1 MTKPM
6 KFTSSEFKELAKLC
20 RCKYPDGKID
30 TSIKSI
36 ALEGAPGM
44 GKTAVVRSLAED
56 WELPFITLAI
66 NLWSQP
72 ADVVGFAYKGSRNT
86 DGSMN
91 LSAED
96 EVPPWLPVWRKL
108 PDGTKV
114 QTTDATKG
122 LPVAYD
128 DFGNYIPHP
137 AVVLLDEFSAANP
150 KIQNAFLTIC
160 LTKIVKNF
168 RLDPDT
174 TFFGAFNSC
183 RRKGFEGCNFEISDA
198 LMGCNARFD
207 VIELVFEE
215 KPVKEAVM
223 RNKTISKFW
232 KAFTEKFFH
241 KLNIYDETIVGDS
254 NVSGRTYENLLIRL
268 SIGHFDS
275 KCWNAFAEKVVKMEM
290 LTSPKVAERFI
301 SFVKTFD
308 LPTGEDYLNGTAKV
322 ETFSDAIV
330 GANEIVRLLG
340 FRKRCGETIISTQEN
355 ALLKTFVNTEYPTGT
370 IRKNGTKIIGSK
382 IELCQ
387 VLKSAIYQEGLE
399 TLPELKWIADTID
412 GIENPET
419 ESEDET
425 PAEF

>member
-1 MTKPM
+1 MSVKPM

-20 RCKYPDGKID
+20 RNKNGDKIE

-56 WELPFITLAI
+56 WGLPFVTLAI
-66 NLWSQP
+66 NLWANP
-72 ADVVGFAYKGSRNT
+72 ADVVGFAYKGSRNL

-96 EVPPWLPVWRKL
+96 EVPPWLPVWREL
-108 PDGTKV
+108 PDGTRV

-122 LPVAYD
+122 YPVARD
-128 DFGNYIPHP
+128 DHGNYIPHP

-150 KIQNAFLTIC
+150 RIQNAFLTIC

-168 RLDPDT
+168 RLDADT
-174 TFFGAFNSC
+174 TFFAAFNSC
-183 RRKGFEGCNFEISDA
+183 HRKGFDGCNFEISDA

-215 KPVKEAVM
+215 KPVIEAVR
-223 RNKTISKFW
+223 RNKSISRFW
-232 KAFTEKFFH
+232 KEFTEKYFH
-241 KLNIYDETIVGDS
+241 KLNIYDENIVGDS

-268 SIGHFDS
+268 SFGHFDS
-275 KCWNAFAEKVVKMEM
+275 KCWTDFAEKVVRMEM

-308 LPTGEDYLNGTAKV
+308 IPTGEDYLNGTHKT
-322 ETFSDAIV
+322 ENYSDALV
-330 GANEIVRLLG
+330 GANEIVRMFG
-340 FRKRCGETIISTQEN
+340 FRKRCGETIISAKEN
-355 ALLKTFVNTEYPTGT
+355 ALLKTFLDTAYPTGAV
-370 IRKNGTKIIGSK
+370 RKNGQKIIGSR
-382 IELCQ
+382 IELYQ
-387 VLKSAIYQEGLE
+387 VVKSAIYQEELE
-399 TLPELKWIADTID
+399 TLPELKWIGDTID
-412 GIENPET
+412 GFENSET
-419 ESEDET
+419 EDEET